1 MWKLQGFQ
9 DSMPVSASIT
19 YFRNKNKEY
28 QLMRKLYLPVIIA
41 ALFLGACSNTP
52 TREQTGSS
60 RIPHDTHD
68 TPSIAHIPGT
78 DSIENPATDAT
89 AGTEKDA
96 VEYDDIW
103 VRIQKNLS
111 ITRNLSHPST
121 RSKLKFYSTKQQFM
135 DRIAERAT
143 PYIYYIVEELEK
155 RNMPLDLALL
165 PIVESAYQP
174 FAHSPSRAAG
184 IWQFIPGTGK
194 HYGLKQNAWY
204 DGRRDIVA
212 STDAALNYLQKLH
225 NDFNGDW
232 LLALAAYN
240 AGEGNVGR
248 AVAQSVGKG
257 KNGDFWSLQLKN
269 ETLGYVPSLMAVA
282 EIVANPE
289 KYNIS
294 LKPIANKPYFEIVD
308 TGGQID
314 LATVAQLTGLSLEE
328 IYILNPGINK
338 WATDPDGPHHL
349 LIPVNKAA
357 GFRQQLAALPQEERM
372 KWQMIEIRNGDT
384 LAAIAGRYRTDVNT
398 IKSINNLKNN
408 NIHAGRTLLIPVSR
422 QPLEQYALSQDARS
436 FSNLKRSRDGQSMTY
451 TIKRG
456 DNLWDIGQR
465 YGVTVE
471 QLCAWNGLSK
481 NSVLTPGK
489 TLTLWSSVKAEIIP
503 VAAYTVSS
511 EKQEHIT
518 YTVKQGDSLWII
530 ARRHGV
536 SVDQLQKWNGLNK
549 RATLRPGQNLDIYTG
564 TPPADA

>member
-9 DSMPVSASIT
+9 VSMPVSASIT

-28 QLMRKLYLPVIIA
+28 QLMRKPYLPVIIV

-52 TREQTGSS
+52 TREQTANS
-60 RIPHDTHD
+60 RIPHDTS
-68 TPSIAHIPGT
+68 SITHTPGT
-78 DSIENPATDAT
+78 DSIKNPATDAT
-89 AGTEKDA
+89 DNTEKDA

-111 ITRNLSHPST
+111 ITRNLSHPAT

-174 FAHSPSRAAG
+174 FAHSPSRASG

-212 STDAALNYLQKLH
+212 STDAALDYLQKLH

-248 AVAQSVGKG
+248 AVAQSVGRG

-269 ETLGYVPSLMAVA
+269 ETMGYVPSLMAVA

-314 LATVAQLTGLSLEE
+314 LATVAQLTGMSLEE

-372 KWQMIEIRNGDT
+372 KWQMVEIRNGDT
-384 LAAIAGRYRTDVNT
+384 LGVIASRYRTDVNT

-408 NIHAGRTLLIPVSR
+408 NIRAGRTLLIPISR
-422 QPLEQYALSQDARS
+422 QPLEQYTLSQDARS
-436 FSNLKRSRDGQSMTY
+436 FSNLKRSGDGQSMTY
-451 TIKRG
+451 TIMRG

-489 TLTLWSSVKAEIIP
+489 TLTLWSSVKAEVIP
-503 VAAYTVSS
+503 VAAHTVSS

-518 YTVKQGDSLWII
+518 YTVKQGDSLWLI